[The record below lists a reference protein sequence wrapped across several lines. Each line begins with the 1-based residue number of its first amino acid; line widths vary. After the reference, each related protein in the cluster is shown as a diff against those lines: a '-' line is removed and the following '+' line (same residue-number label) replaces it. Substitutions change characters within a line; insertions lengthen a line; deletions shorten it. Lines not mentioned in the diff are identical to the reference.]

1 MRKYLGIIL
10 NYYYLIVIALYFVT
24 FFVNGFH
31 VGIVC
36 AGIMVVI
43 TLGIIFSPKGKWKI
57 SGISDY
63 LCVAYMLWCV
73 ISSLQYF
80 SQNIPYTVFIKA
92 ASNSMLPYVFIL
104 CLRYL
109 ILKRSGQIS

>member
-10 NYYYLIVIALYFVT
+10 NYYYLIAIALYFVT

-31 VGIVC
+31 VGFVC

-43 TLGIIFSPKGKWKI
+43 TLGIFFPKKGKWKI

-80 SQNIPYTVFIKA
+80 SQNISYTVFIKA
-92 ASNSMLPYVFIL
+92 ASNSMLPI
-104 CLRYL
+104 CLYFL
-109 ILKRSGQIS
+109 